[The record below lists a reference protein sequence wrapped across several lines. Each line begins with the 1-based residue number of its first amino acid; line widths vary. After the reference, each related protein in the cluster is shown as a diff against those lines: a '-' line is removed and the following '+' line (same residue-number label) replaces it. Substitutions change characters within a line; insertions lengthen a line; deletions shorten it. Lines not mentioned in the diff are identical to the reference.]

1 MNTPKIRF
9 KGFEDAW
16 EQRKLGDV
24 LICLQNNTFS
34 RADLS
39 NETGVAKNV
48 HYGDVL
54 VKFGE
59 VLDVSKEQLPMISDE
74 RVLIK
79 YKASFLQNG
88 DVIVADTAED
98 STVGKCS
105 EIAGLNNEIVLSGL
119 HTIPYRPK
127 EKFASGYLG
136 YYLNSDSY
144 HNQLIPLMQGIKV
157 TSISKSALRNTDI
170 IYPESKEE
178 QAKIGNYFQS
188 LDNLITLHQRKCDET
203 KQLKKFML
211 QKMFPKN
218 GEKNPEIRFKGFTDD
233 WEQRKLRENLSFL
246 KDGTHGTHKDV
257 EDGPLLLSAKNIKNG
272 TVQWDES
279 DRRISEDEF
288 KSIHANFKLK
298 EGDVLLTI
306 VGSIGETAI
315 LNNSEG
321 ITFQRSVAFLR
332 PASKIISEFLYSEIQ
347 GYKFQKELNERK
359 STSAQPGIY
368 LSDLGEIPISY
379 PINMDEQVAIG
390 HYFTNIDHLITL
402 HQRKCE
408 KLKELKKFM
417 LQNMFV

>member
-9 KGFEDAW
+9 KGFED
-16 EQRKLGDV
+16 
-24 LICLQNNTFS
+24 
-34 RADLS
+34 
-39 NETGVAKNV
+39 
-48 HYGDVL
+48 H
-54 VKFGE
+54 
-59 VLDVSKEQLPMISDE
+59 
-74 RVLIK
+74 
-79 YKASFLQNG
+79 
-88 DVIVADTAED
+88 
-98 STVGKCS
+98 
-105 EIAGLNNEIVLSGL
+105 
-119 HTIPYRPK
+119 
-127 EKFASGYLG
+127 
-136 YYLNSDSY
+136 
-144 HNQLIPLMQGIKV
+144 
-157 TSISKSALRNTDI
+157 
-170 IYPESKEE
+170 
-178 QAKIGNYFQS
+178 
-188 LDNLITLHQRKCDET
+188 
-203 KQLKKFML
+203 
-211 QKMFPKN
+211 
-218 GEKNPEIRFKGFTDD
+218 

-402 HQRKCE
+402 HQRKCDE
-408 KLKELKKFM
+408 TKQLKKFM
-417 LQNMFV
+417 LQNMFPKNGEKNPEIRFEGFTDDWEQRKLNEIADVRDGTHDSPKYVQEGHPFITSKNVSNGFINYDEVQYITDVDYEEINKRSKVDVHDILMGMIGTIGNLALIRQKPDFAIKNVALIKYTGDVDYQYLYQTLQVDCVTRQLFTGMDGGTQKFVSLKKIRELGIPFTEEQEQQKIGQYFENLDNLITLHQRKCEKIKALQKFMLQNMFI

>member
-1 MNTPKIRF
+1 MNTPK
-9 KGFEDAW
+9 
-16 EQRKLGDV
+16 
-24 LICLQNNTFS
+24 
-34 RADLS
+34 
-39 NETGVAKNV
+39 
-48 HYGDVL
+48 
-54 VKFGE
+54 
-59 VLDVSKEQLPMISDE
+59 
-74 RVLIK
+74 
-79 YKASFLQNG
+79 
-88 DVIVADTAED
+88 
-98 STVGKCS
+98 
-105 EIAGLNNEIVLSGL
+105 
-119 HTIPYRPK
+119 
-127 EKFASGYLG
+127 
-136 YYLNSDSY
+136 
-144 HNQLIPLMQGIKV
+144 
-157 TSISKSALRNTDI
+157 
-170 IYPESKEE
+170 
-178 QAKIGNYFQS
+178 
-188 LDNLITLHQRKCDET
+188 
-203 KQLKKFML
+203 
-211 QKMFPKN
+211 
-218 GEKNPEIRFKGFTDD
+218 IRFKGFTDD

-402 HQRKCE
+402 HQRKCDETKQLKKFMLQKMFPKNGEKNPKIRFEGFTDDWEQRKVGEFLTESRESGHKGDIAHKMTVKLWGKGVYEKKETGSANTQYFTRHAGQFIYSKLDFLNCAFGVVPEELENLETTADVPAFDCDGVNPYFMFYTAIQPRFYEKNGMIADGSRKAKRIHADTFLDMPFFVPSLKEQNKIVNLLSELDNLITLHQRKCE